1 MPRHRRET
9 AATVRA
15 HRRSATAPAGRRIA
29 PHRLVLGQGGVI
41 RGYTVR
47 SWVPVALAGAGLAIA
62 LLYLGATS
70 YLVFHGDLAAT
81 RVTEESRLRSAYERQ
96 LAAMKT
102 EIDHAKNRAATSQ
115 AALDEKMDRLL
126 GRQDALGERQRML
139 SSLTGAA
146 KKAGIEIPP
155 TPTRRPVA
163 RGDRMS
169 KAADPKTLDSKTLD
183 ARALRIRTASA
194 TGNASEGAIAARLDA
209 LDGELDRM
217 EGEQLALVEA
227 LTQRVAGR
235 ASRIASALSGL
246 GVKLPREEGVG
257 GPFVPLDEN
266 ALPFHESVDILSDQL
281 ERFAALRR
289 LALALP
295 LRRPLGNAEMTS
307 RFGARL
313 DPFLGRPAFHAG
325 VDFRAPSGTPVRA
338 VAAGKVVK
346 AEWEGGYGRMVEI
359 DHGRG
364 ISTRY
369 GHMSSISVSV
379 GDRVEAGAAVGAVGS
394 TGRSTGPHLH
404 YEVRVGG
411 EAVDPVRYLDAAQ
424 KVAGLL

>member
-1 MPRHRRET
+1 M
-9 AATVRA
+9 A
-15 HRRSATAPAGRRIA
+15 SAGRRIA
-29 PHRLVLGQGGVI
+29 PHRLVLGQGGAI
-41 RGYTVR
+41 RGFSVR

-62 LLYLGATS
+62 VLYLGATS

-81 RVTEESRLRSAYERQ
+81 RVTEESRLRSAYERK

-102 EIDHAKNRAATSQ
+102 EIDHTKNRAATSQ

-126 GRQDALGERQRML
+126 GRQDALGERQRLL

-155 TPTRRPVA
+155 TPTPRPVA
-163 RGDRMS
+163 KGDRMS
-169 KAADPKTLDSKTLD
+169 KTLD
-183 ARALRIRTASA
+183 AEALRIRTASA
-194 TGNASEGAIAARLDA
+194 AGDDAEGAMAARLEA
-209 LDGELDRM
+209 LDGDLDRM

-227 LTQRVAGR
+227 LTKRVAGR
-235 ASRIASALSGL
+235 ATRIASALSGL